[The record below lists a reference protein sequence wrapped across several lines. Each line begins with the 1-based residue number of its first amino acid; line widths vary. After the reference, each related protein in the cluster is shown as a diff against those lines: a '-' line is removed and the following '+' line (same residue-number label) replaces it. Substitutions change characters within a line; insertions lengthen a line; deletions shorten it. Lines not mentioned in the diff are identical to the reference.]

1 MIEVKDLK
9 KGFASGRG
17 RVEVLDGIDLV
28 IRENERVAVVGAS
41 GAGKTTLMH
50 IIGGLDHP
58 TSGTVLFEGKDI
70 FTLKGAALDAF
81 RNRTIGF
88 VFQFHQL
95 LPEFSALENVMMPA
109 LIARQ
114 DQKEAAE
121 KAESLLEEVGLGH
134 RLTHKPGELSGG
146 EQQRVAIAR
155 ALALRPEILLLD
167 EVTSALD
174 PELVGEVLDAIRLL
188 AADGMTMFIVSH
200 EMGFVREVSAR
211 VAFMADGRLVEIG
224 QPKQIFD
231 APKEVRTRDFVSR
244 ILRH

>member
-1 MIEVKDLK
+1 VIEVKNLK
-9 KGFASGRG
+9 KSFASGRG
-17 RVEVLDGIDLV
+17 RVDVLDGIDLS

-58 TSGTVLFEGKDI
+58 TSGTVQFEGKDI
-70 FTLKGAALDAF
+70 FTLKGASLDAF

-114 DQKEAAE
+114 DHKEAAA

-155 ALALRPEILLLD
+155 ALVMSPRLLLADEPTGNLDSGTSDEIYRLLHQLHQTRGLTMAIVTHSEILAGRLD
-167 EVTSALD
+167 
-174 PELVGEVLDAIRLL
+174 R
-188 AADGMTMFIVSH
+188 IVH
-200 EMGFVREVSAR
+200 
-211 VAFMADGRLVEIG
+211 MADGRFL
-224 QPKQIFD
+224 D
-231 APKEVRTRDFVSR
+231 
-244 ILRH
+244 

>member
-9 KGFASGRG
+9 KSFATGRG
-17 RVEVLDGIDLV
+17 PVEVLDGIDLT
-28 IRENERVAVVGAS
+28 IRENERVAVVGSS

-70 FTLKGAALDAF
+70 FTLKGPALDAF

-114 DQKEAAE
+114 DQKEAVA
-121 KAESLLEEVGLGH
+121 KAENLLEEVGLGH

-155 ALALRPEILLLD
+155 ALVMSPRLLLAD
-167 EVTSALD
+167 EPTGNLDSGTSD
-174 PELVGEVLDAIRLL
+174 EIYRLL
-188 AADGMTMFIVSH
+188 HQLHQARGLTMIIVTHSETLAKRLDRIVH
-200 EMGFVREVSAR
+200 
-211 VAFMADGRLVEIG
+211 MADGRFL
-224 QPKQIFD
+224 D
-231 APKEVRTRDFVSR
+231 
-244 ILRH
+244 

>member
-1 MIEVKDLK
+1 VIEVKDLK
-9 KGFASGRG
+9 KSFASGRG
-17 RVEVLDGIDLV
+17 RVEVLDGIDLA

-155 ALALRPEILLLD
+155 ALVMSPRLLLAD
-167 EVTSALD
+167 EPTGNLDSGTSD
-174 PELVGEVLDAIRLL
+174 EIYRLL
-188 AADGMTMFIVSH
+188 HQLHQTRGLTMVIVTHSETLAKRLDRIVH
-200 EMGFVREVSAR
+200 
-211 VAFMADGRLVEIG
+211 MADGRFL
-224 QPKQIFD
+224 D
-231 APKEVRTRDFVSR
+231 
-244 ILRH
+244 